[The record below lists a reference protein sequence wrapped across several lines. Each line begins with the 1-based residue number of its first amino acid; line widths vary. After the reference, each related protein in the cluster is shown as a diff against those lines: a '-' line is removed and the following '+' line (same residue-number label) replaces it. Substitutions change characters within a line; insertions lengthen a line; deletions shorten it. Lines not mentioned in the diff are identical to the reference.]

1 MKDDRIDKTLIE
13 TTSSFCSTIKL
24 YIIKQLC
31 YTEKVTFDDLCSQY
45 TNRNIV
51 WIRLMTTQR
60 ISDARHTVILPT
72 PSFECHNEFKDIYEK
87 LTSNMTNGQRIELIK
102 ECSIRQD
109 KAYCFLIRFIYF
121 YIWFYMKD
129 QQFVELIERDI
140 STDLSYCFEPVG
152 RNLIHSLCTSFDE
165 NSYFRLNLSMCEEDL
180 HQRLLVL
187 NIIALLISFKSTR
200 TVSFLSF
207 LLFDGNMKMPEN
219 YTEHF
224 KNFDSLTG
232 VGVANDLSL
241 IQVINIRTQI
251 HNLRNPKIDIAR
263 CSSDCYLLFYFIDS
277 EILHEQKQM
286 SPV

>member
-1 MKDDRIDKTLIE
+1 MSE
-13 TTSSFCSTIKL
+13 
-24 YIIKQLC
+24 
-31 YTEKVTFDDLCSQY
+31 V
-45 TNRNIV
+45 
-51 WIRLMTTQR
+51 
-60 ISDARHTVILPT
+60 
-72 PSFECHNEFKDIYEK
+72 
-87 LTSNMTNGQRIELIK
+87 
-102 ECSIRQD
+102 
-109 KAYCFLIRFIYF
+109 
-121 YIWFYMKD
+121 
-129 QQFVELIERDI
+129 
-140 STDLSYCFEPVG
+140 
-152 RNLIHSLCTSFDE
+152 
-165 NSYFRLNLSMCEEDL
+165 DL

-251 HNLRNPKIDIAR
+251 HIVRNSKIYIAR
-263 CSSDCYLLFYFIDS
+263 CSSECSWLFYFINS